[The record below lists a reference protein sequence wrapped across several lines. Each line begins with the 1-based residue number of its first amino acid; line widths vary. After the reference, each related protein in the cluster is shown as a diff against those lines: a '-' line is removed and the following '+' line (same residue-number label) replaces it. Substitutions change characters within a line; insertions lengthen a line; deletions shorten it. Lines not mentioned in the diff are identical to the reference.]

1 MKPLHQ
7 HVFNCISCE
16 FPVYPGD
23 TWSPCFDNYGYNE
36 NHHWGNNSAS
46 NEGWGHPKNSRN
58 PQRGEHRM
66 EATWHP
72 YHRDPRPPPAHRGA
86 ADRGRHSHRGRGG
99 AGGAVHNA
107 RRYLEQRRLQGM
119 QSALDGC
126 ITGGPITSRT
136 SLWLTWNWGEFP
148 WWVGCYC
155 DYLYCVG
162 REVVGPTLVRD
173 VVA

>member
-1 MKPLHQ
+1 MKPLVHQ

-23 TWSPCFDNYGYNE
+23 TWSRCFDNYSYND

-46 NEGWGHPKNSRN
+46 NEGWGHPKNSGHPR
-58 PQRGEHRM
+58 RGEHRM

-72 YHRDPRPPPAHRGA
+72 YHRDPRPPAHRGG

-99 AGGAVHNA
+99 AAGGAVHNA

-119 QSALDGC
+119 QSDPRLMVALQAD
-126 ITGGPITSRT
+126 PSRHG
-136 SLWLTWNWGEFP
+136 LRFG
-148 WWVGCYC
+148 
-155 DYLYCVG
+155 
-162 REVVGPTLVRD
+162 
-173 VVA
+173 